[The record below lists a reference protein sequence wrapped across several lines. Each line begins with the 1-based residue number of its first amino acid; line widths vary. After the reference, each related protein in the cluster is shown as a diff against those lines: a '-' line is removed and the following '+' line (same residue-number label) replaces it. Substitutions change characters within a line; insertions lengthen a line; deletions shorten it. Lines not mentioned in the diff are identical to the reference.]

1 MNELTTSGIARQ
13 NVLNNRYAV
22 EKIREH
28 LQLQPLFFE
37 GEYYLTKQMVADFYG
52 VETRTIERCLA
63 ANEEELTANGYFLC
77 RGNRLKAFRLQF
89 VSDIDVGNK
98 APRVGLFSFRAFL
111 NVGMLLTDSERA
123 KQVRSLILDLSI
135 AAINERAGGGTRY
148 INRKDINFLPAAIR
162 EENYHKSF
170 TNALNQCVDGHKTY
184 KYAQAADFI
193 YKAVFRENAKEYRQL
208 LKLGSKDNVR
218 QTLYAEVLMVIA
230 SFENGV
236 AAVIRARWEQNNG
249 MLLTMDEVADI
260 VRELA
265 DNPMQA
271 PYLSDARSKM
281 ASRDLS
287 FRDIYHGNIAEY
299 LRAVTPEEYE
309 RFIGSESI
317 DFDRLLEENKDVLK
331 RLKQADDGK

>member
-1 MNELTTSGIARQ
+1 MKELTTSNIARQ

-22 EKIREH
+22 EKIREN
-28 LQLQPLFFE
+28 LQLKPLLFE
-37 GEYYLTKQMVADFYG
+37 GEYYLTKQMVADFYE
-52 VETRTIERCLA
+52 VDIRTITRCMDE
-63 ANEEELTANGYFLC
+63 NEQELRANGCFLC
-77 RGNRLKAFRLQF
+77 RGKLLKEFKLQF
-89 VSDIDVGNK
+89 AQDIDVPSK
-98 APRVGLFSFRAFL
+98 ITQLSLFSFRAFL

-135 AAINERAGGGTRY
+135 SAINERAGGGTRY

-162 EENYHKSF
+162 EENYRKAF
-170 TNALNQCVDGHKTY
+170 TSALNQCVDGHPTF
-184 KYAQAADFI
+184 KYPQATDFI
-193 YKAVFRENAKEYRQL
+193 YKAVFKENAKEYRRL

-218 QTLYAEVLMVIA
+218 QTLYAEVLTVIA

-236 AAVIRARWEQNNG
+236 AAVIRARWEQNG
-249 MLLTMDEVADI
+249 GVLLTMNEVADI
-260 VRELA
+260 VKELA

-309 RFIGSESI
+309 KFIGSESI
-317 DFDRLLEENKDVLK
+317 DFDRLLEENKDVLM